1 MQNLKFG
8 GAEKILITFLNR
20 FDREKYTVNLILHT
34 KEGELINEVPP
45 DVSIKGIVPVDNGK
59 LINKIKRSI
68 FFKLSKY
75 FPIILKICLNV
86 YLGSA
91 DINIAYME
99 GITTKIVSFLK
110 GPKVAW
116 VHTDLEN
123 NSWTDVFFK
132 NLDDQKNT
140 YEKFK
145 KIVFVS
151 EGGKTAFNNKFKNT
165 AQDRQVVIHNP
176 IDNVQIEKKA
186 KIVDNDFNKW
196 AKKTENTVRLISV
209 GRTDPVKRYG
219 LLIKAVTKM
228 IDRNE
233 SVTLTII
240 GDGQDTHKLIDL
252 ATGYNCFYFVG
263 FKENPLPYVKK
274 SDIFI
279 STSSVE
285 SYPTAIAESLVLG
298 TPVLA
303 TENAGSN
310 EIINSRKCLLKHDI
324 SFVELSNS
332 ISNALENKTELTEIA
347 FETGKNFDI
356 NKTLIEYDLVFK
368 EASQSNE

>member
-1 MQNLKFG
+1 MYPRDFFTYKSRNDNANFTEHLFDNSWGDKSKGGYETLKAGINKYFPYVWANISAKRGINSAKKRWNTFTKIGFNRRKSCQKKMIIVMQNLKFG

-274 SDIFI
+274 
-279 STSSVE
+279 E
-285 SYPTAIAESLVLG
+285 
-298 TPVLA
+298 
-303 TENAGSN
+303 
-310 EIINSRKCLLKHDI
+310 
-324 SFVELSNS
+324 
-332 ISNALENKTELTEIA
+332 
-347 FETGKNFDI
+347 
-356 NKTLIEYDLVFK
+356 
-368 EASQSNE
+368 